1 MDMKG
6 VQQSF
11 QETDF
16 DGPEVKNIEHP
27 LKARKGRNHMA
38 DQRSR
43 RRRRRPKFNMM
54 KELNFEG
61 SNYITITSMEYI
73 NSKYGL
79 KKSQYIEK
87 FIRCIHK
94 KINYDVSKISD
105 HFVENLSPW
114 MKVKLFLLLVTLSER
129 GGPDYWSDKKEDDVN
144 TAAKDKS
151 PSSILQD
158 SLPKAEDKSDKI
170 SDIISNL
177 KREADKTNKENRVFT
192 LNELIMKQ
200 NINQDFNE
208 ITYDENY
215 VFSSIWAN
223 FMEGLI
229 NHYLE
234 RVIVPNSELKVCQ
247 QLYKPMMKIISLYN
261 EYNELMEKSEKN
273 GFLPSP
279 SDNKNDT
286 EEKMSPAITDSE
298 HDDIV
303 ARERLQRAQN
313 LLWQA
318 REDIPKTI
326 SKELTL
332 LSEMYSTLSAD
343 EQDYEL
349 DEFVCCAEEYIE
361 LKFLPSLISLLFSN
375 CGSTNFW
382 KIMLVLE
389 PFFYYIE
396 DINDEDEDGPSD
408 NETDYCPKDDGETNE
423 LNEKAQLKPD
433 PRVITLEKICEVAA
447 KQKWI

>member
-1 MDMKG
+1 M
-6 VQQSF
+6 
-11 QETDF
+11 
-16 DGPEVKNIEHP
+16 
-27 LKARKGRNHMA
+27 
-38 DQRSR
+38 
-43 RRRRRPKFNMM
+43 
-54 KELNFEG
+54 
-61 SNYITITSMEYI
+61 
-73 NSKYGL
+73 
-79 KKSQYIEK
+79 
-87 FIRCIHK
+87 
-94 KINYDVSKISD
+94 
-105 HFVENLSPW
+105 
-114 MKVKLFLLLVTLSER
+114 LVTLSER

-177 KREADKTNKENRVFT
+177 KSEADKTNKENRVFT

>member
-1 MDMKG
+1 M
-6 VQQSF
+6 
-11 QETDF
+11 
-16 DGPEVKNIEHP
+16 
-27 LKARKGRNHMA
+27 
-38 DQRSR
+38 
-43 RRRRRPKFNMM
+43 
-54 KELNFEG
+54 
-61 SNYITITSMEYI
+61 
-73 NSKYGL
+73 
-79 KKSQYIEK
+79 
-87 FIRCIHK
+87 
-94 KINYDVSKISD
+94 
-105 HFVENLSPW
+105 
-114 MKVKLFLLLVTLSER
+114 
-129 GGPDYWSDKKEDDVN
+129 
-144 TAAKDKS
+144 
-151 PSSILQD
+151 
-158 SLPKAEDKSDKI
+158 PKAEDKSDKI

-177 KREADKTNKENRVFT
+177 KSEADKTNKENRVFT